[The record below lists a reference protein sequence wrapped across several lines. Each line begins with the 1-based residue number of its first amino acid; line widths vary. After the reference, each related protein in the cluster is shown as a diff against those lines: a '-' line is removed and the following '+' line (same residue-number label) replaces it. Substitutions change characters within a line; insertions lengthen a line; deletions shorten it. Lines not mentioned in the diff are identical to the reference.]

1 MRMERRN
8 DEGVT
13 EFFDVATIDVDCR
26 VTDKEMLDR
35 QREEYV
41 DPSGVTSIATDEKG
55 GTYRVWVV
63 TYISCF

>member
-1 MRMERRN
+1 MERKN

-13 EFFDVATIDVDCR
+13 EFFDVATVDVDCR
-26 VTDKEMLDR
+26 VTDKETLDR

-55 GTYRVWVV
+55 GTYRVCVV
-63 TYISCF
+63 TFVAFLTK